1 MDVHLRDLR
10 YFVAVAEELSF
21 TRAAERLAVSQP
33 ALSKQVRLLES
44 ALGAKLLLRDHRQV
58 SLTTTGAALL
68 ATAREVLGDWDASME
83 RLTDLAMSEKRTL
96 RVGLLTGLGRDL
108 YPAISQA
115 FGELQP
121 GWRLTLHM
129 RDWGDATAGLADHS
143 TDVAFIWLPVGDQ
156 RIAHAV
162 LVSER
167 RWVALGKKHHLAGV
181 MEVDFAD
188 LADEPFVALPPSAG
202 VLRDFWLAMDERDG
216 NPPRIAVEAA
226 SPEEKFELIASG
238 GAVGLISEG
247 NVALYSRPD
256 VVCRPVRDLAPS
268 QLAVGWRKNDRRP
281 AVQAFIKACLDINNR
296 PS

>member
-44 ALGAKLLLRDHRQV
+44 ALGATLLLRDRRRV
-58 SLTTTGAALL
+58 SLTTVGAALL
-68 ATAREVLGDWDASME
+68 ATASDVLGEWDIGLE
-83 RLTDLAMSEKRTL
+83 RLAELAMSEKRTL

-121 GWRLTLHM
+121 GWHLTLHM
-129 RDWGDATAGLADHS
+129 CDWGDATAGLGDHS
-143 TDVAFIWLPVGDQ
+143 TDVAFVWLPVGDQ

-167 RWVALGKKHHLAGV
+167 RWVALGTKHHLAGV
-181 MEVDFAD
+181 AEFDFAD
-188 LADEPFVALPPSAG
+188 LVDEPFVALPPSAG
-202 VLRDFWLAMDERDG
+202 VLREFWLAMDARDG
-216 NPPRIAVEAA
+216 KPPRIAVEAA
-226 SPEEKFELIASG
+226 TPEEKFELIAAG
-238 GAVGLISEG
+238 AAVGLLSEG

-256 VVCRPVRDLAPS
+256 IVCRPVRDLEPS

-281 AVQAFIKACLDINNR
+281 AVRAFIQACLDVIDR
-296 PS
+296 PL